1 MYRNMFWVAKII
13 ISTMKITLIDYQKQ
27 NFIIILVQ
35 LIIVKFFF
43 FFFGLRFFGVL
54 DCSYIIFMIV
64 PIVNKNIIT
73 KYITH
78 Y

>member
-1 MYRNMFWVAKII
+1 MFLVAEII
-13 ISTMKITLIDYQKQ
+13 ISTKKITLIDYQKQ
-27 NFIIILVQ
+27 NFNLILFQ

-43 FFFGLRFFGVL
+43 FFFSLCFFGVL
-54 DCSYIIFMIV
+54 DCSYIKFTIV
-64 PIVNKNIIT
+64 PIINKNIIM

>member
-1 MYRNMFWVAKII
+1 MFWAAEII
-13 ISTMKITLIDYQKQ
+13 ISTKKIALIDYQKQ
-27 NFIIILVQ
+27 NFILILVQ

-43 FFFGLRFFGVL
+43 FFSLRFFGVL
-54 DCSYIIFMIV
+54 DCSYITFMIV
-64 PIVNKNIIT
+64 PIINKNIIM

>member
-1 MYRNMFWVAKII
+1 MFWAAEII
-13 ISTMKITLIDYQKQ
+13 ISTKKITLINYQKQ

-35 LIIVKFFF
+35 LIIVKFYF
-43 FFFGLRFFGVL
+43 FFFGLRIFGVL
-54 DCSYIIFMIV
+54 DCSYITFIIV
-64 PIVNKNIIT
+64 SIINKNIIM